1 MSTLFEI
8 KEELDDLFAKTVYK
22 KTSDEIYWQTLTD
35 ELRHAILID
44 VGHQYDGDVILD
56 VVIQEMLVL
65 TEAFTEDKQR
75 RSVYMNHLRYDLYRD
90 LKDTVL
96 ITESDMTSNIIFDL
110 FEHQVRSLRDKHV
123 IEQDPNF
130 ESKLVESLV
139 VHAE

>member
-8 KEELDDLFAKTVYK
+8 KEELDDLFVKTVHK
-22 KTSDEIYWQTLTD
+22 EMSDEIYWQTLTN

-44 VGHQYDGDVILD
+44 VGHQYGADVTLD
-56 VVIQEMLVL
+56 VVIQEMLAL

-139 VHAE
+139 VHVE

>member
-1 MSTLFEI
+1 MNTLFEI

-56 VVIQEMLVL
+56 VVIQEMLAL

-75 RSVYMNHLRYDLYRD
+75 RSVYMNHLRYALYRD

-130 ESKLVESLV
+130 KSKLVESLV